1 MAQVVLRWQLQRG
14 IACIPKSTKKERMEQ
29 NFDVFDFTLS
39 DQDMAAIAALD
50 TGVSSFFDH
59 RDPAVVEMLAG
70 LVRNV

>member
-1 MAQVVLRWQLQRG
+1 
-14 IACIPKSTKKERMEQ
+14 MEQ

-39 DQDMAAIAALD
+39 DQDMAAIDALD

-70 LVRNV
+70 LVRKV

>member
-1 MAQVVLRWQLQRG
+1 
-14 IACIPKSTKKERMEQ
+14 MEQ

-70 LVRNV
+70 LVRKV

>member
-1 MAQVVLRWQLQRG
+1 
-14 IACIPKSTKKERMEQ
+14 MEQ

-39 DQDMAAIAALD
+39 DQDMVAIAALD

-70 LVRNV
+70 LVRKV

>member
-1 MAQVVLRWQLQRG
+1 M
-14 IACIPKSTKKERMEQ
+14 ERMAQ

-39 DQDMAAIAALD
+39 QRDMDAIAALD